1 MTSAQNL
8 PVLFLTDPIVLPG
21 MVVPIELDESA
32 QAAIDAAQAAETGS
46 VLVAPRLDEGYAS
59 YGVVATIEQVGR
71 MRGGAPAAVLKA
83 ERRARIGHG
92 VTGPGAALWVEAEL
106 VEAVEPDE
114 HTTAL
119 AAEYKKLVV
128 AVLQRREAWQI
139 IDIVNQLADVE
150 AIADTAGYAP
160 YLSDDQK
167 RELLETPD
175 VTVRLTK
182 QIDWIKDHIAEV
194 EVTDKISEDVRD
206 GMEKSQR
213 EFLLRQQLNAIRKEL
228 GEDEPD
234 GADDYRTRV
243 ENADLPE
250 NVRAEALREVGR
262 LERASDQSPESGWIR
277 TWLDTVLDLPW
288 TVKTEDSTDVSAA
301 RAVLDAD
308 HHGLEEVKDRM
319 VEYLAVRAR
328 RAARGLEVVG
338 GRGSGAVLVL
348 VGPPGVGKT
357 SLGESV
363 AKALGRKFVRVAL
376 GGVRDEA
383 EIRGHRRTYVGAL
396 PGRIVRAVKEA
407 GSMNP
412 VVLLDEIDKVGSDFR
427 GDPAAALL
435 EVLDPAQNHT
445 FRDHYLDLDLDLS
458 NVLFIATANVMDTIP
473 GPLLDRM
480 ELITVD
486 GYTEADKVAIARDFL
501 VPRQLER
508 NALTAEEVSITD
520 AALREI
526 AANYTREAG
535 VRQME
540 RLVAKALRKA
550 ATRLVTGDGND
561 SAPGKDAG
569 LGAKAGLGN
578 AAGGAGAALDKDALV
593 DQGTL
598 GEGAVLGYDPELGY
612 DNVIDIAA
620 VPQPAGQVT
629 SLTVDLDNLTDYL
642 GRPRFTPDSMERTSV
657 PGVAT
662 GLAVTGAGGDV
673 LYIEANGAEGERSL
687 TLTGQLGDVMKESA
701 QIALTYVRSHLEEI
715 GIEPKVLDRNIHI
728 HFPAGAVPKDGPS
741 AGVTM
746 VTALVS
752 LALGRPVRGDVGMTG
767 EVTLNGSVLPIGG
780 VKQKLLAAQR
790 AGLKTVFIPAR
801 NEPDLDEVPA
811 EVLAALDVRPVADV
825 ADILAY
831 AIEPIAEP
839 AADGKTFAVSA

>member
-1 MTSAQNL
+1 MTTAQNL

-32 QAAIDAAQAAETGS
+32 QAAIDAAQAGKTGA
-46 VLVAPRLDEGYAS
+46 VLIAPRLDEGYAS
-59 YGVVATIEQVGR
+59 YGVVASIEQVGR

-92 VTGPGAALWVEAEL
+92 VTGPGAALWVEAEP
-106 VEAVEPDE
+106 VDEVAPDE
-114 HTTAL
+114 RTVEL

-139 IDIVNQLADVE
+139 IDIVNQLDRPD

-160 YLSDDQK
+160 YLSNDQK

-175 VTVRLTK
+175 VAARLTK
-182 QIDWIKDHIAEV
+182 QIEWIKDHIAEV
-194 EVTDKISEDVRD
+194 EVTEKISEDVRE

-288 TVKTEDSTDVSAA
+288 TVKTEDNSDVSAA

-308 HHGLEEVKDRM
+308 HHGLDEVKDRM
-319 VEYLAVRAR
+319 VEYLAVRSR

-338 GRGSGAVLVL
+338 GRGSGAVMVL

-508 NALTAEEVSITD
+508 NALTAEEVTITD

-550 ATRLVTGDGND
+550 ATRLSGAAD
-561 SAPGKDAG
+561 
-569 LGAKAGLGN
+569 GAKV
-578 AAGGAGAALDKDALV
+578 V
-593 DQGTL
+593 DIG
-598 GEGAVLGYDPELGY
+598 LGYDPALGY
-612 DNVIDIAA
+612 DNGDAN
-620 VPQPAGQVT
+620 
-629 SLTVDLDNLTDYL
+629 LTVDVGNLTDYL
-642 GRPRFTPDSMERTSV
+642 GRPRFTPDSVERTSV

-673 LYIEANGAEGERSL
+673 LYIEANAAEGERSL

-715 GIEPKVLDRNIHI
+715 GLEPKVLDRNIHI

-752 LALGRPVRGDVGMTG
+752 LALGRQVRGDVGMTG
-767 EVTLNGSVLPIGG
+767 EVTLNGRVLPIGG

-839 AADGKTFAVSA
+839 AADAPFAVSA

>member
-32 QAAIDAAQAAETGS
+32 QAAIDAAQAAKTGS

-319 VEYLAVRAR
+319 VEYLAVRSR

-612 DNVIDIAA
+612 DNVIDMAA
-620 VPQPAGQVT
+620 GPQPAGQVT